1 MYSSTMTG
9 YRFIVSNNAVQ
20 QVQNNTRICLNT
32 AAVCNG
38 TASLGPTG
46 ISLNGTVGNR
56 HGKTCC
62 DLDAAARVL

>member
-1 MYSSTMTG
+1 MTG

-46 ISLNGTVGNR
+46 ISLNGTVAFSPMVKKKKKEAKNDN
-56 HGKTCC
+56 KK
-62 DLDAAARVL
+62 

>member
-38 TASLGPTG
+38 TASLGPHRNFLEWY
-46 ISLNGTVGNR
+46 SWQ
-56 HGKTCC
+56 
-62 DLDAAARVL
+62 